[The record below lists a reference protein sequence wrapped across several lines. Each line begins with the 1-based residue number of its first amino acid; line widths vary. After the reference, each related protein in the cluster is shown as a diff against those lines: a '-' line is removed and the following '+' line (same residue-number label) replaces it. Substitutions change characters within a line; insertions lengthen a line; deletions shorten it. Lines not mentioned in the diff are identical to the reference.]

1 VYAKTDRPEDAFEQY
16 RNTASLEHTG
26 SRALVEAGAYALS
39 LGRNT
44 LAQGFLDKALERTPK
59 SAAAQARYADALVA
73 RGDKAKAKEHYR
85 LALGGE
91 GPLDRDDV
99 QRRLDALK

>member
-1 VYAKTDRPEDAFEQY
+1 
-16 RNTASLEHTG
+16 
-26 SRALVEAGAYALS
+26 GAYALS

-44 LAQGFLDKALERTPK
+44 LAQGFLDKALERTPN

-85 LALGGE
+85 LALGAE
-91 GPLDRDDV
+91 GPIDRDDV